1 MTKQWS
7 QKAEAIM
14 LWGADQEGTM
24 TEIIDAHVHIGR
36 YHLPIEQIGA
46 LLKAEGISRAVV
58 FADPES
64 DVMVEDSTYVLEAA
78 RQLGYYPFYYYGGNA
93 YSGDRPYDRLPVPDN
108 LNQYSG
114 IKWHCWFSPA
124 HDGGLRYSYPID
136 MDNVRRQMDAPDF
149 QAVMA
154 AIQELKFVMTFEE
167 HFEVTCEFVRRYPDV
182 SLIIPHMGMLNGG
195 QERVQAQFRDHPNIH
210 FDTSLGQVNETIV
223 QTLGASRLLYGCD
236 YPYGWPG
243 DNLRRVQRLKIPEDE
258 KELILGG
265 NVRRLVR

>member
-1 MTKQWS
+1 
-7 QKAEAIM
+7 M

-36 YHLPIEQIGA
+36 YHLPIEQIDA

-93 YSGDRPYDRLPVPDN
+93 YSGERPYDRLPVPDN

>member
-1 MTKQWS
+1 
-7 QKAEAIM
+7 M

-36 YHLPIEQIGA
+36 YHLPIEQIDA

-64 DVMVEDSTYVLEAA
+64 DVMVEDSIYVLEAA

-93 YSGDRPYDRLPVPDN
+93 YSGERPYDRLPVPDN